1 MGQTESNLQYESG
14 IAQQFPARKT
24 FYKREKRKII
34 INKNYD
40 EFKMKGNMKL
50 ALILYTYHTDNKKV
64 FQSV

>member
-1 MGQTESNLQYESG
+1 MGQTESNFQYESG

-50 ALILYTYHTDNKKV
+50 ALILNTYHTDNKKV

>member
-34 INKNYD
+34 INGIYD
-40 EFKMKGNMKL
+40 MMKYMKGNMKL
-50 ALILYTYHTDNKKV
+50 ALILNTYHKNNKKI
-64 FQSV
+64 F